1 MPIINYKTKELNCK
15 IVYVG
20 PSLGGKTTNI
30 QAIHHSVP
38 SHFRTPL
45 QAIDTDGDRTLYF
58 DYFALSL
65 TEIHGYK
72 TKFLIYGVPGQP
84 YYKSTRKM
92 VLNGVDGL
100 VFIAD
105 SDKYRM
111 SDNLESILDLKG
123 MLRDYGY
130 IYEDIPFVIQYNK
143 RDLPNITSVEEFE
156 RVLNSR
162 GCKSFEAVAIQNR
175 GVIETFKA
183 ICEEVV
189 ENLNRTL
196 ASGRPRQGI
205 MENHKQV

>member
-1 MPIINYKTKELNCK
+1 MPIINYKTREINCK

-38 SHFRTPL
+38 AGFRTPL
-45 QAIDTDGDRTLYF
+45 QSINTDGDRTLFF
-58 DYFALSL
+58 DYFALEL
-65 TEIHGYK
+65 PEIQGFE

-111 SDNLESILDLKG
+111 SDNLESMLDLKG
-123 MLRDYGY
+123 MLQDYGY
-130 IYEDIPFVIQYNK
+130 TYDEIPLVMQFNK
-143 RDLPNITSVEEFE
+143 RDLPKTTPVEEME
-156 RVLNSR
+156 QVLNDR
-162 GCKSFEAVAIQNR
+162 HCRSFEAIAIQNQ
-175 GVIETFKA
+175 GVLETFKA
-183 ICEEVV
+183 ICAGVV
-189 ENLNRTL
+189 EKLNQTL
-196 ASGRPRQGI
+196 ATGKIQ
-205 MENHKQV
+205 